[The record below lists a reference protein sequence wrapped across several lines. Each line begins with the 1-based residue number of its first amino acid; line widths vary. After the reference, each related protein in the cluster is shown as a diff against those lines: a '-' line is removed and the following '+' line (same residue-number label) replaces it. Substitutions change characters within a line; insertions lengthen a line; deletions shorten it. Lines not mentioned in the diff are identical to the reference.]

1 MTKSLADTSALRLL
15 PVIAV
20 VVGKFPFSCSTLS
33 GGRNQGRQAG
43 SPVARSVGGLVGGP
57 IARVGSRNFVEDRP
71 LGLMPKVKPSLLANQ
86 DRAANDISPAPKLC
100 NQVPSLSLSRW
111 RTLTLLKI

>member
-20 VVGKFPFSCSTLS
+20 VVGKFPFSSCSTLS

-43 SPVARSVGGLVGGP
+43 SSVARSPGLSVGGP
-57 IARVGSRNFVEDRP
+57 IARVVGSRNFVEDRP

-86 DRAANDISPAPKLC
+86 DRAANDISPAEE
-100 NQVPSLSLSRW
+100 Q
-111 RTLTLLKI
+111 

>member
-20 VVGKFPFSCSTLS
+20 VVGKFPFSSCSTLS

-43 SPVARSVGGLVGGP
+43 SSVARSPGLSVGGP

-86 DRAANDISPAPKLC
+86 DRAANDISPAEE
-100 NQVPSLSLSRW
+100 Q
-111 RTLTLLKI
+111 